1 MNTAGSHM
9 NHDNRGIYVRYVK
22 RILDFTISLIS
33 LIVLSPLLLLLA
45 VIGAI
50 AMHGNPFFVQARPGR
65 KGPDGE
71 EQIFHLVK
79 FRTMSNK
86 TDRDGKLL
94 PDDLRLNG
102 YGRFLRKTSLDE
114 LGELVNIIR
123 GDMSFIGPRPLL
135 REYLPFY
142 TEEERHRHDVRPGLT
157 GWAQMNG
164 RNNIRNWDERFQ
176 YDLEYVRRCSFLF
189 DVKILLLTVPKVIR
203 RSDILVG
210 KDIQAGRLDDIR
222 RKETALGNTQKV

>member
-1 MNTAGSHM
+1 M

-33 LIVLSPLLLLLA
+33 LIILSPLLLLLT

-79 FRTMSNK
+79 FRTM
-86 TDRDGKLL
+86 TDQRDASGRLL
-94 PDDLRLNG
+94 PDSLRLNG

-114 LGELVNIIR
+114 LTELINILR
-123 GDMSFIGPRPLL
+123 GDMALVGPRPLL
-135 REYLPFY
+135 VEYLPYY
-142 TEEERHRHDVRPGLT
+142 TQTERRRHTVRPGLT
-157 GWAQMNG
+157 GLAQVSG
-164 RNNIRNWDERFQ
+164 RNSLAWDARLAT
-176 YDLEYVRRCSFLF
+176 DVEYVDHISFFTDLKIIF
-189 DVKILLLTVPKVIR
+189 MTVAVAVKQSGVAEDTNQAEGNLAEIR
-203 RSDILVG
+203 RE
-210 KDIQAGRLDDIR
+210 KQAVR
-222 RKETALGNTQKV
+222 